1 MSDISDIS
9 KSLLAQY
16 YGFSKKLKTNKILI
30 HEYVSS
36 VENSVNEF
44 IGEKSIVHANS
55 DVTSGETYMQENVE
69 NEDRN
74 SEFDVPVRSS
84 RTLEWEAF
92 EDDETLSKFDIIL
105 EANVMDNS
113 YKKAGAPSDNETHNL
128 ALYSDKISTILGPE
142 NNDGND
148 LHPSV
153 SEDALPDSASDISS
167 ITETKKSKRSP
178 NLFASLSTP
187 PPNKNIYNET
197 FIDLTNA
204 SLTSLPI
211 EMVEKYPMIK
221 MLYLENNNLRELP
234 KELFVLLTH
243 LQWLDIRNNQLTSLP
258 TSIQSHSSL
267 ETILLQGNKIEKLPL
282 ELCLVPKLKI
292 LNVANNPIIVPPKDI
307 IALGCSSILNY
318 LRAEWNKLH
327 PDKSITLMEQKIEP
341 KPSTI
346 LCYQSLCE
354 KRRKLIKSCKVQVP
368 KDTNDISHSFKDASV
383 GKKNKGHES
392 SSKYSDMQINTFLE
406 NSVNSINDTC
416 DNDETSS
423 LCALCA
429 RNVAAVQW
437 KNESNR
443 EKNGINNAEDDNWKK
458 RHNAQ
463 HVFLKMITSCYG
475 VKKNC
480 SKKEIIEVDAKIL
493 HLTGP
498 SPRSYYVRRNIT
510 GLITYEHYRK
520 KECRIKAIS
529 NETKHIV
536 LSKPENFTVFSEKKK
551 KCRNTKHADLIFDI
565 VTKDMR
571 RMQLRPMQLKD
582 LRCMLSCLE
591 NYFDIKID

>member
-92 EDDETLSKFDIIL
+92 EDDEKTLSKFDIIL

-128 ALYSDKISTILGPE
+128 ALYSDKISTIL
-142 NNDGND
+142 
-148 LHPSV
+148 
-153 SEDALPDSASDISS
+153 
-167 ITETKKSKRSP
+167 
-178 NLFASLSTP
+178 
-187 PPNKNIYNET
+187 
-197 FIDLTNA
+197 DLTNA

-406 NSVNSINDTC
+406 NS
-416 DNDETSS
+416 
-423 LCALCA
+423 
-429 RNVAAVQW
+429 
-437 KNESNR
+437 
-443 EKNGINNAEDDNWKK
+443 
-458 RHNAQ
+458 
-463 HVFLKMITSCYG
+463 
-475 VKKNC
+475 
-480 SKKEIIEVDAKIL
+480 
-493 HLTGP
+493 
-498 SPRSYYVRRNIT
+498 RS
-510 GLITYEHYRK
+510 
-520 KECRIKAIS
+520 
-529 NETKHIV
+529 
-536 LSKPENFTVFSEKKK
+536 
-551 KCRNTKHADLIFDI
+551 
-565 VTKDMR
+565 
-571 RMQLRPMQLKD
+571 
-582 LRCMLSCLE
+582 
-591 NYFDIKID
+591 